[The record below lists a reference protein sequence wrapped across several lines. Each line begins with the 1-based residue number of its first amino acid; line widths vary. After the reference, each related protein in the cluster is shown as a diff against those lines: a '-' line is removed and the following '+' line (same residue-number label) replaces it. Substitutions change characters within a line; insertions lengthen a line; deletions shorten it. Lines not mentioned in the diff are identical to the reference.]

1 MRPREV
7 SAFLKSIV
15 HYPGAPSVFIWGP
28 PGVGKSRVC
37 RQVTTEEKIDFV
49 DLRLALMDP
58 TDLRGIPI
66 PENGKAKWLPPSALP
81 TEGRGILFLDELNLA
96 PPLVQASAYQLVLD
110 RKLGEYELPKD
121 WCVIAAGNK
130 IEHGANAYRMA
141 VPLRNRFVHIDFET
155 HVDDWREWAIRSGV
169 KSEVIEFI
177 SFRPDLLF
185 QFDPRRH
192 ENAFPTPRSWEFA
205 SKILKSQNGLS
216 NEIVHK
222 VIEGTVGMGAAAE
235 FKGYLQIRADLPAI
249 NSILNG
255 KDYIPDQVD
264 VACALATA
272 LVIQSNTEQ
281 IDRVLRY
288 SEKLQAE
295 VTVLIG
301 KLLAIKYK
309 NNQQLLTSRP
319 YWAVWA
325 KKHYYAF
332 DLWRDS

>member
-15 HYPGAPSVFIWGP
+15 QYPGAPSVFIWGP

-66 PENGKAKWLPPSALP
+66 PEDGKAKWLPPSALP
-81 TEGRGILFLDELNLA
+81 TEGKGLLFLDELNLA

-121 WCVIAAGNK
+121 WCVVAAGNK
-130 IEHGANAYRMA
+130 IEHGANVYKMA

-155 HVDDWREWAIRSGV
+155 HIDDWREWAIQNDV
-169 KSEVIEFI
+169 KSEVVEFI

-185 QFDPRRH
+185 QFDPKRH

-205 SKILKSQNGLS
+205 SQIMKSQNGLS
-216 NEIVHK
+216 QGIIDK
-222 VIEGTVGMGAAAE
+222 VIEGTVGAGAATE
-235 FKGYLQIRADLPAI
+235 LKGYLQIRAGLPAI
-249 NSILNG
+249 DDILNG
-255 KDYIPDQVD
+255 KDYIPNQTDI
-264 VACALATA
+264 ACALATA
-272 LVIQSNTEQ
+272 LVIRANAEQ
-281 IDRVLRY
+281 FDRVLRY

-295 VTVLIG
+295 ITVLIG
-301 KLLAIKYK
+301 KLLAVKDK
-309 NNQQLLTSRP
+309 ASLMKCS
-319 YWAVWA
+319 YWSTWA
-325 KKHYYAF
+325 KKHY
-332 DLWRDS
+332 DLIR